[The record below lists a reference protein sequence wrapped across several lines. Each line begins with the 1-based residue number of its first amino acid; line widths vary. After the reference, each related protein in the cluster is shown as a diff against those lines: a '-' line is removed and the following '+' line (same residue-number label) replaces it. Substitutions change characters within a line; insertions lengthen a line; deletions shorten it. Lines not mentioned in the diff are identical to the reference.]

1 MKQKWI
7 GISCVLIKKDL
18 WKNVKPVILRYANS
32 SGNDTEVV
40 DIAER
45 LINEINALDKNGDN
59 FRYPTS
65 YSLEYRF
72 DDKILDLNNVYKYF
86 KALIN
91 FLDGCDSMLDA
102 IAEYQSE
109 MQAEYY

>member
-1 MKQKWI
+1 M
-7 GISCVLIKKDL
+7 
-18 WKNVKPVILRYANS
+18 NPVILWYANS
-32 SGNDTEVV
+32 SGYDTEVV

-91 FLDGCDSMLDA
+91 FFDGCASMLDA

-109 MQAEYY
+109 MQAEYEAEMDWN